1 MKEITDILLKLNLGN
16 ETSEL
21 KQGNFTVPWQI
32 LHVLIMTDWAS
43 QMPLQEETSYEFTN
57 EFTSQTQVVTIEIIP
72 ILFSF
77 P

>member
-1 MKEITDILLKLNLGN
+1 MKEITDILLKLNMGN
-16 ETSEL
+16 ETSES
-21 KQGNFTVPWQI
+21 KQGNSTVPWQI

-43 QMPLQEETSYEFTN
+43 LMPLEEDTSYEFTN

-72 ILFSF
+72 VLFSF